1 VAEQAATNALRVA
14 MALYG
19 DVTFDSRVIRE
30 ADSLSR
36 AGHDVTVY
44 CLSGSPPAGAPFR
57 VVTVTPEPS
66 AVLPDGSS
74 PFLKEPGRRGLRA
87 IAARI
92 RWMLGYGRTLRAWGR
107 RVARTAGAVDVWH
120 LHDLTG
126 LLAVGPLV
134 GRRAGLIYDS
144 HEIFIETGSI
154 ARLPRPIRQLIGAYE
169 GQLARRAAAV
179 VTVNEGCASVLER
192 RLHPRRMVI
201 VRNCPPRWS
210 SSSGQS
216 TTLRRM
222 AGLPGDVPMLLYH
235 GAFVASRGIEQLAE
249 AVLEPGL
256 EHARLVLLGYGPS
269 ADMVRKLAGDPR
281 FGGRLHVVD
290 AALPSELLEWISGAD
305 VDVIPIQRSTLNHW
319 LGTPNRLWESLA
331 AGVPVV
337 ASDFPIMRRVV
348 MDGPSGQL
356 GAMCRPEEPASIA
369 GAIRSILELPL
380 DERAALRARCL
391 AAAHERWNWETE
403 VARLLDLYRETAV
416 A

>member
-1 VAEQAATNALRVA
+1 MADQAPTNALRVA

-44 CLSGSPPAGAPFR
+44 CLSGSPPGRAPFR
-57 VVTVTPEPS
+57 VVTVTPGPS

-74 PFLKEPGRRGLRA
+74 PFLSEPDRRGLRA
-87 IAARI
+87 IAVRARWI
-92 RWMLGYGRTLRAWGR
+92 LGYGRTLRAWGR
-107 RVARTAGAVDVWH
+107 RVVRTAGTVDVWH
-120 LHDLTG
+120 VHDLTG

-134 GRRAGLIYDS
+134 GRRARLIYDS
-144 HEIFIETGSI
+144 HEIFLETGSS
-154 ARLPRPIRQLIGAYE
+154 ARLPRPVQRLIGAYE
-169 GQLARRAAAV
+169 GRLARRAAAV
-179 VTVNEGCASVLER
+179 VTVNEGCASVLDR
-192 RLHPRRMVI
+192 RLHPRRMVV

-210 SSSGQS
+210 SPSSQA
-216 TTLRRM
+216 TTLRQK
-222 AGLPGDVPMLLYH
+222 AGLPADVPLLLYH
-235 GAFVASRGIEQLAE
+235 GAFVGNRGIEQLAE

-256 EHARLVLLGYGPS
+256 ERARLVLLGYGPAQGVLRRL
-269 ADMVRKLAGDPR
+269 ADEPR
-281 FGGRLHVVD
+281 FGGRVHIVD
-290 AALPSELLEWISGAD
+290 AALPSELLGLISGAD
-305 VDVIPIQRSTLNHW
+305 VDVIPIQHSTLNHW

-348 MDGPSGQL
+348 MDGPSGPL
-356 GAMCRPEEPASIA
+356 GIMCRPEDPASIA
-369 GAIRSILELPL
+369 GAIRSILELPP

-403 VARLLDLYRETAV
+403 VVRLLDLYRETAAV
-416 A
+416 